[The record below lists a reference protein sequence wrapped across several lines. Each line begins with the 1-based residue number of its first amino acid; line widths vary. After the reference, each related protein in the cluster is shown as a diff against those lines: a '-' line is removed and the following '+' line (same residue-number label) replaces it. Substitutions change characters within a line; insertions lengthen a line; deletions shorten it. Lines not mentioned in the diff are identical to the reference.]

1 LEFSFCY
8 VSFIDET
15 YFHLTLWRYRKMY
28 RKVDD
33 FLRDWA
39 YEAEQTAKLI
49 GLISDSAL
57 GQKVTEDGRSLGFL
71 AWHLTQTL
79 GEMLGL
85 TGLKIT
91 APSFEASVP
100 ATSAEIVAAYQTAAD
115 SVRDEISANWNEET
129 LEIEDDMYGETW
141 KRGLTLFYLL
151 MHQAHHRGQM
161 TVLMRQAGLP
171 VIGIY
176 GPAKEE
182 WAAQGLPE
190 MP

>member
-1 LEFSFCY
+1 
-8 VSFIDET
+8 
-15 YFHLTLWRYRKMY
+15 
-28 RKVDD
+28 
-33 FLRDWA
+33 
-39 YEAEQTAKLI
+39 
-49 GLISDSAL
+49 
-57 GQKVTEDGRSLGFL
+57 
-71 AWHLTQTL
+71 
-79 GEMLGL
+79 
-85 TGLKIT
+85 
-91 APSFEASVP
+91 
-100 ATSAEIVAAYQTAAD
+100 
-115 SVRDEISANWNEET
+115 
-129 LEIEDDMYGETW
+129 MYGETW

>member
-1 LEFSFCY
+1 
-8 VSFIDET
+8 
-15 YFHLTLWRYRKMY
+15 MY

-115 SVRDEISANWNEET
+115 SVRDEISANWN
-129 LEIEDDMYGETW
+129 
-141 KRGLTLFYLL
+141 
-151 MHQAHHRGQM
+151 
-161 TVLMRQAGLP
+161 
-171 VIGIY
+171 
-176 GPAKEE
+176 
-182 WAAQGLPE
+182 
-190 MP
+190 